1 MKNSNM
7 ASGEEFYPL
16 ASNFFA
22 GILAD
27 FKEKLGRPE
36 GKRPGDWAC

>member
-1 MKNSNM
+1 MP
-7 ASGEEFYPL
+7 SGEEFWQL

-27 FKEKLGRPE
+27 FKEKLGRPG
-36 GKRPGDWAC
+36 GKRPADWAWEK